1 MPRRANP
8 WVEDVYEMLGQRAM
22 LSSEIADRLKPHH
35 RYSPTPRRVTFVLR
49 GDSRFKEI
57 GNVIV
62 GTLSRS
68 RSHPVKLI
76 GRKDLKY
83 EDTHPYAV
91 VRGEYNE

>member
-1 MPRRANP
+1 MTPSPNILVTNDDGIHSR
-8 WVEDVYEMLGQRAM
+8 G
-22 LSSEIADRLKPHH
+22 IFRLWE
-35 RYSPTPRRVTFVLR
+35 TME
-49 GDSRFKEI
+49 EI

-83 EDTHPYAV
+83 DESQPYAAL
-91 VRGEYNE
+91 RGEHHE

>member
-49 GDSRFKEI
+49 GDSRFREI

-83 EDTHPYAV
+83 DESQPYAAL
-91 VRGEYNE
+91 RGEHHE